1 MKNVSLRQ
9 WINLIAIISTV
20 IVNGLANSLPINNQ
34 TTGEI
39 SDSFEVLFV
48 PAGYV
53 FAIWGIIYLGQLA
66 FGIYQFLPSQREN
79 PKLIRIGYLPAI
91 AGLAN
96 MSWIIFW
103 HYNYFVLTMIVMLIL
118 LVSLIAIY
126 VLLNIGKEKASVKE
140 TWLVNVP
147 FSIYLGWITVATIA
161 NATALLDYL
170 DWGRWGLSPELW
182 TVIMLITGVIAAA
195 LMALTRGD
203 IAYLLVLIWAFSG
216 IAVKFPE
223 NTTVSVAAWT
233 ATGLVVLLVVLA
245 ILRNRRFYREI
256 EYLS

>member
-223 NTTVSVAAWT
+223 NTTVFVAAWT